1 MVMPQCIPE
10 MNEGINKWMS
20 DGDESY
26 GDKTRNMHAH
36 THIHVS
42 N

>member
-1 MVMPQCIPE
+1 
-10 MNEGINKWMS
+10 MS

-26 GDKTRNMHAH
+26 GDKTRNPHAH

-42 N
+42 NWTPRAIPY